1 MQALAP
7 PHAVAELEIPVGRHL
22 RCGRERLLAR
32 GSDDEFSL
40 NRGSSKDLGSAVTAF
55 EPELPDVERRQR
67 FRLLLSAFRVCH
79 ILRQESRTTAICCRV
94 LSSLRHRIAPSGSG
108 GTGRRTSL
116 RGWRSQ
122 DRGGSNPPFRTNN
135 LQRFWQ
141 SVNCQVVKYVVKL
154 GRAVKRTALGPA
166 PSHQR

>member
-1 MQALAP
+1 MRALAP

-22 RCGRERLLAR
+22 RCGGERLLAR

-40 NRGSSKDLGSAVTAF
+40 NVGASKDLGSAVTAF

-67 FRLLLSAFRVCH
+67 FRLLLSASRVCH
-79 ILRQESRTTAICCRV
+79 ILRQESRTTAICCQV

-116 RGWRSQ
+116 RGFKTTRKKSSQ
-122 DRGGSNPPFRTNN
+122 
-135 LQRFWQ
+135 
-141 SVNCQVVKYVVKL
+141 
-154 GRAVKRTALGPA
+154 
-166 PSHQR
+166 